1 MILFAILLSSGL
13 DMSLP
18 EFEPDMDLSGNY
30 IVSGYDVSSG
40 ESVVD
45 EVPAAELLESVELR
59 TEATAET
66 QDVVDAI
73 QSMNEDNNSYWE
85 LFLDSYP
92 VEVSHHLRSFY
103 KAPLSWRFTSAG
115 LIDNTVAN
123 YGRIAY
129 IPVQIGITYVITDV
143 TSGSGFTQNYRVG
156 VVDDIDSPTQVTNFV
171 TNSNLFNGVTI
182 TPSMNGYLVFFM
194 FNYTREIGFTA
205 DWVMIEQESYTL
217 SELGNAVMEIKSN
230 NDMKF
235 RILIFLTLINFSY
248 PIVISSFKN
257 FFGGGK
263 NV

>member
-13 DMSLP
+13 DMNLP
-18 EFEPDMDLSGNY
+18 EFEPDTDFSGNY

-40 ESVVD
+40 ESIVE
-45 EVPAAELLESVELR
+45 EVPVAELLESVVLR

-73 QSMNEDNNSYWE
+73 QTMNEDNNSYWE

-92 VEVSHHLRSFY
+92 VEVSHHLRSSY
-103 KAPLSWRFTSAG
+103 KAPLTWRFTSAG
-115 LIDNTVAN
+115 LIDHAAATN
-123 YGRIAY
+123 GRIAY
-129 IPVQIGITYVITDV
+129 IPVQIGVSYVISDV

-156 VVDDIDSPTQVTNFV
+156 VVDNIDSPTQVTNFA
-171 TNSNLFNGVTI
+171 TSSDLFNGVTI

-194 FNYTREIGFTA
+194 FNYTHEIGFTA
-205 DWVMIEQESYTL
+205 DWVTIEQESYTL
-217 SELGNAVMEIKSN
+217 SELGNAVMEIRSN
-230 NDMKF
+230 NDLKF
-235 RILIFLTLINFSY
+235 RILIFLTLINFAY